1 MNENNKNVKYS
12 VYNINN
18 EKRLFGYD
26 YAFKV
31 VFIGNTRT
39 GKSIFRQ
46 SIKKKLSMKDINSSL
61 STVGVDMDVVYLKE
75 TYNDSSYKRPAIL
88 KMNIWD
94 TTGQERFSYLVQ
106 SYYKYSSCFIC
117 FFDVYN
123 YETFRDLK
131 EKINDIRIGLFPYVN
146 NSKIVIVGTCC
157 IGVEDKRQRQVS
169 YEEATF
175 YAETIGD
182 DCDYFDF
189 NPFEVG
195 SALRVLKNVSKICM
209 KNIDTIP
216 YTGNINKRGSIIVN
230 NTNNRRNNSY
240 VTSKAVYIDKRKHM
254 SRSSCCSCCCD
265 THFCFKLYNCMCKFK
280 NTSDSDGYCNSYFQL
295 GEESQRSSNKF
306 YNFSTGNPKYIS
318 DSIGQYSNP
327 MCQNVYKN
335 TYY

>member
-1 MNENNKNVKYS
+1 MNGNNKDVKHII
-12 VYNINN
+12 YNINN
-18 EKRLFGYD
+18 EKRLIGYD

-46 SIKKKLSMKDINSSL
+46 SIRRKLSMKDITTSL
-61 STVGVDMDVVYLKE
+61 STVGVDMDVLYLKE
-75 TYNDSSYKRPAIL
+75 TYNDGSYKRPNIL

-94 TTGQERFSYLVQ
+94 TTGQDRFSYLVQ

-157 IGVEDKRQRQVS
+157 IGVEDKRERQVS
-169 YEEATF
+169 YEEAKL
-175 YAETIGD
+175 YAGTIDD

-189 NPFEVG
+189 NPFEPG

-209 KNIDTIP
+209 RNIDTIP
-216 YTGNINKRGSIIVN
+216 YTGNINKPGSIIFN
-230 NTNNRRNNSY
+230 CSSNSRNHSY
-240 VTSKAVYIDKRKHM
+240 VTSRSVYIDKRTQM
-254 SRSSCCSCCCD
+254 SRSFCSCCN
-265 THFCFKLYNCMCKFK
+265 TQFCFRLYNCICKCK
-280 NTSDSDGYCNSYFQL
+280 NCCHCHNYSDCDSYYELSDKKHRSY
-295 GEESQRSSNKF
+295 NYKF
-306 YNFSTGNPKYIS
+306 YNFSTGNPKDIS
-318 DSIGQYSNP
+318 DSI
-327 MCQNVYKN
+327 
-335 TYY
+335 